1 MLISEVAEKT
11 GLSSKSIRLYEQKKI
26 ISAPLRN
33 DAGYRIYQHKHL
45 EQLQLIANA
54 KKMGFGLEQC
64 KQLITLAENPDRA
77 SREVKQHAIDKLNQI
92 RAQIEQWQSMADTLS
107 SWVEQCPGDD
117 QSQCPIIERMA
128 SAPVDKT

>member
-11 GLSSKSIRLYEQKKI
+11 GLSSKSIRLYEEKHI

-33 DAGYRIYQHKHL
+33 EAGYRIYQAKHL

-64 KQLITLAENPDRA
+64 KQLIDLADNPDRA
-77 SREVKQHAIDKLNQI
+77 SREVKQHAVDKLNQI
-92 RAQIEQWQSMADTLS
+92 RQQIRHLQAMADTLS
-107 SWVEQCPGDD
+107 NWVEQCPGDEH
-117 QSQCPIIERMA
+117 SQCPIIDNI
-128 SAPVDKT
+128 SKPS